1 MPMTPLRK
9 KELVEFCQDIVC
21 TPSVTGQEEAVANK
35 IASKMEQLGYTGVM
49 IDEFGSVT
57 GKVQGQSDNPAI
69 LFDGHMDT
77 VPVSNPSAWTHDPY
91 AAEIEDGRIY
101 GRGTTDM
108 KGPLSAMIY
117 GLASMI
123 PVKNQLNGTIYVSCT
138 VYEERIEGVS
148 LGKVLDN
155 FPVNY
160 VVIGEPSELNL
171 MVGQK
176 GRAEIIVKTIGK
188 NAHSATPNLGIN
200 AVHKMMPIIEGIKNV
215 RLPKHKSLGEAVLE
229 LTDIISS
236 PYPGASVVPDL
247 CRVTYDRRLLAG
259 ETREEALES
268 IRNVIAGLAKQD
280 PELRATVEY
289 YRDQGVCYT
298 GAKIEADGY
307 FPAWLLP
314 EDSMLVERALY
325 SLMSIGAQP
334 KLGTWSFCTNGSE
347 SSGKR
352 NIPTIGFGPGSANQ
366 THTDDEYIEVA
377 QLLKASEG
385 YAAIAKGMLE

>member
-1 MPMTPLRK
+1 M
-9 KELVEFCQDIVC
+9 
-21 TPSVTGQEEAVANK
+21 
-35 IASKMEQLGYTGVM
+35 
-49 IDEFGSVT
+49 
-57 GKVQGQSDNPAI
+57 
-69 LFDGHMDT
+69 
-77 VPVSNPSAWTHDPY
+77 
-91 AAEIEDGRIY
+91 
-101 GRGTTDM
+101 
-108 KGPLSAMIY
+108 
-117 GLASMI
+117 
-123 PVKNQLNGTIYVSCT
+123 
-138 VYEERIEGVS
+138 
-148 LGKVLDN
+148 
-155 FPVNY
+155 
-160 VVIGEPSELNL
+160 
-171 MVGQK
+171 
-176 GRAEIIVKTIGK
+176 
-188 NAHSATPNLGIN
+188 
-200 AVHKMMPIIEGIKNV
+200 
-215 RLPKHKSLGEAVLE
+215 
-229 LTDIISS
+229 
-236 PYPGASVVPDL
+236 
-247 CRVTYDRRLLAG
+247 TYDRRLLAG

-366 THTDDEYIEVA
+366 THRDDEYIEVA